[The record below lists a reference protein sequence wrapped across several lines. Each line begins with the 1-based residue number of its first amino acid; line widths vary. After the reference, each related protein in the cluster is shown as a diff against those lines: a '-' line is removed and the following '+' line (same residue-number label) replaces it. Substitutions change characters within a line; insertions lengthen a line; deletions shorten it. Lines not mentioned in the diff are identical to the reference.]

1 MNPLWQSWCSLCYK
15 NLELGKYEEI
25 NGKLICD
32 NCNPKKRKDTV
43 YVYVRIPEDSE
54 SKNGKKKK

>member
-1 MNPLWQSWCSLCYK
+1 MNRLWQSWCSLCYK
-15 NLELGKYEEI
+15 NLEIGKYEEI

-32 NCNPKKRKDTV
+32 NYNPKKRKDTV

-54 SKNGKKKK
+54 SKNGKKNK

>member
-1 MNPLWQSWCSLCYK
+1 MNRLWQSWCSLCYK
-15 NLELGKYEEI
+15 NLEIGKYEEI

-54 SKNGKKKK
+54 SKNGKKNK